1 VTVLGE
7 LVRRLIAGIM
17 LSGTVVVAE
26 LQVLHLMQLNVGMRL
41 SYFVSLQ

>member
-7 LVRRLIAGIM
+7 LVHRLIAGIM
-17 LSGTVVVAE
+17 LCGTVVVAE
-26 LQVLHLMQLNVGMRL
+26 LQVVHIMQQNVEMCR